1 MGKDYYKIL
10 GIAKDASEDEIK
22 RAYKKQALKWHPDRN
37 AGKTEEASQKFKE
50 ISEAFEVL
58 SDKQKRT
65 IFDQLGEEGLK
76 GGGAPPPG
84 GSGGSFG
91 GFPGFGSGG
100 TSGFPGGT
108 TFTFSSSGSGGGRST
123 FSPSDPNDI
132 FATFFKNMGGMG
144 GMGGGAFGDDDEMD
158 GFGRGGSSF
167 GIFGNGM
174 QGGMPRMSRQN
185 SARRSSFPPRGPTGG
200 SSSQPKEINKPLPV
214 SLEELHSGVT
224 KRLKVGRRL
233 LSGQMEDK
241 ILEITVLPG
250 WKSGTKVRFPRA
262 GNETAAG
269 EAQDLVFVVEEKPH
283 SRFTRDGSDLIV
295 TMKIPLVDA
304 LTSEGG
310 TRQVESLTGTKINV
324 TVPSGVIRPGQ
335 TTRIRGEG
343 MPIRKD
349 GAQRNKGD
357 LIVKWDVVFPERLTP
372 SQKEGVRK
380 VLR

>member
-10 GIAKDASEDEIK
+10 GVSKDANEDEIK

-37 AGKTEEASQKFKE
+37 AGNTEAASQKFKE

-76 GGGAPPPG
+76 GGGAPPSG
-84 GSGGSFG
+84 SSGGSFG
-91 GFPGFGSGG
+91 GGFPGFGGSGG
-100 TSGFPGGT
+100 SGGFPGGT
-108 TFTFSSSGSGGGRST
+108 TFTFTSGGPGGRTS

-132 FATFFKNMGGMG
+132 FASFFKNMGGMG
-144 GMGGGAFGDDDEMD
+144 GSMFTDDDDMA
-158 GFGRGGSSF
+158 GFNRGGSFSM
-167 GIFGNGM
+167 FGN
-174 QGGMPRMSRQN
+174 GGMPRMSRQ
-185 SARRSSFPPRGPTGG
+185 SSGRRSSFPPGGPGTGAR
-200 SSSQPKEINKPLPV
+200 SSSPSPEITRPLKV
-214 SLEELHSGVT
+214 TLEELYSGAT

-262 GNETAAG
+262 GNETASG
-269 EAQDLVFVVEEKPH
+269 DAQDLVFVVEEKPH
-283 SRFTRDGSDLIV
+283 SRFVREGSDLIT

-304 LTSEGG
+304 LTSDGG
-310 TRQVESLTGTKINV
+310 TRQIESLAGTKINIPI
-324 TVPSGVIRPGQ
+324 PSGVIRPGQ
-335 TTRIRGEG
+335 ETRVRGEG

-349 GAQRNKGD
+349 GAQRSKGD
-357 LIVKWDVVFPERLTP
+357 LVVKWDVVFPDRLTP

>member
-10 GIAKDASEDEIK
+10 GVSKSATDDEIK

-37 AGKTEEASQKFKE
+37 AGNTEEASQKFKE

-84 GSGGSFG
+84 ASGGSFG
-91 GFPGFGSGG
+91 GSFPFGS
-100 TSGFPGGT
+100 SGSFPGGT
-108 TFTFSSSGSGGGRST
+108 TFTFTSGSGGRGG

-132 FATFFKNMGGMG
+132 FTTFFKSMGGMG
-144 GMGGGAFGDDDEMD
+144 SMNARFGADDDDME
-158 GFGRGGSSF
+158 GFGSGGNSF
-167 GIFGNGM
+167 NMFGGM
-174 QGGMPRMSRQN
+174 ADGMPRMSRRG
-185 SARRSSFPPRGPTGG
+185 STRRSSFPQRG
-200 SSSQPKEINKPLPV
+200 SSPSPSQPSEVSHPLKV
-214 SLEELHSGVT
+214 SLEELYSGAT
-224 KRLKVGRRL
+224 KRLKVGRKL
-233 LSGQMEDK
+233 QSGRMEDK

-262 GNETAAG
+262 GNEIAAG

-283 SRFTRDGSDLIV
+283 PRFVRNGSDLI
-295 TMKIPLVDA
+295 TTIKIPLVDA

-310 TRQVESLTGTKINV
+310 TRQIDGLAPGSKISV
-324 TVPSGVIRPGQ
+324 PVPSGVIQPSQ
-335 TTRIRGEG
+335 ETRVRGEG

-349 GAQRNKGD
+349 GAQRSKGD
-357 LIVKWDVVFPERLTP
+357 LVVKWEVVLPDRLTP
-372 SQKEGVRK
+372 SQKEGIRK

>member
-10 GIAKDASEDEIK
+10 GVSKDASDDDIK

-37 AGKTEEASQKFKE
+37 AGNTEEASQKFKE

-76 GGGAPPPG
+76 GGGVPPPG
-84 GSGGSFG
+84 SSGGSFG
-91 GFPGFGSGG
+91 GFPGFGGSGA
-100 TSGFPGGT
+100 SGFPGGT
-108 TFTFSSSGSGGGRST
+108 TFTFTSGGPGGRTS

-132 FATFFKNMGGMG
+132 FASFFKSMGGMG
-144 GMGGGAFGDDDEMD
+144 SSMFANDDDME
-158 GFGRGGSSF
+158 GFGHGPSF
-167 GIFGNGM
+167 GMFGNGM
-174 QGGMPRMSRQN
+174 PGGVPRTSRR
-185 SARRSSFPPRGPTGG
+185 SSGRRSSFPPSGSSPGTA
-200 SSSQPKEINKPLPV
+200 SSSQPSEITRPLKV
-214 SLEELHSGVT
+214 SLEELYNGAT

-233 LSGQMEDK
+233 LSGHMEDK

-262 GNETAAG
+262 GNETASG

-283 SRFTRDGSDLIV
+283 ARFAREGADLIA
-295 TMKIPLVDA
+295 TLKIPLVDA

-310 TRQVESLTGTKINV
+310 NRQLEGLAGMINV
-324 TVPSGVIRPGQ
+324 TIPSGVIRPGQ
-335 TTRIRGEG
+335 ETRIRGEG

-349 GAQRNKGD
+349 GAQRSKGD
-357 LIVKWDVVFPERLTP
+357 LVVKWDVIFPDRLTP